1 MKQIITIIALVFLFF
16 GCTPKQVVELKLPQK
31 KDSTTQI
38 KPKKEKAPVV
48 VNESITVIEELKPDD
63 IRETKPD
70 EIIDVT
76 RSINDEK
83 PIKEEP
89 IESNNVSDVTLD
101 DLKVDMKKVKI
112 KIAFIYP
119 SSLVE
124 KYAKSS
130 LDTVSG
136 YLSYQKADYDLTVI
150 DCTNE
155 SYENINSAF
164 SKISQAEITNVIGLF
179 TPNAISSLDK
189 LVSSNTKVYLPLIEK
204 KDSLTT
210 NESLIF
216 GSISYE
222 QQIQKLNSYSS
233 GNNAMFYQNTYIGN
247 KLKKAFDLTV
257 PNTTI
262 RKEISKTENNF
273 KGIVN
278 DNRLNNS
285 ILYLNTDIVKT
296 SLILSQLRAY
306 DVYPKYIFSTQ
317 VMYDPMLMTLTQD
330 KDRENLIIANSID
343 TINKELKDEIITF
356 GGNINF
362 EWVDYSTLV
371 GINYLYYG
379 GNTSLIKTKISNN
392 QAIYN
397 PKLYKSTE
405 TGFLEIK

>member
-76 RSINDEK
+76 PSINDEK
-83 PIKEEP
+83 PIKEEA

>member
-63 IRETKPD
+63 IRETRPD

-76 RSINDEK
+76 PSINDEK

>member
-76 RSINDEK
+76 PSINDEK
-83 PIKEEP
+83 PIKEVP

>member
-38 KPKKEKAPVV
+38 KPKKEKTPVV